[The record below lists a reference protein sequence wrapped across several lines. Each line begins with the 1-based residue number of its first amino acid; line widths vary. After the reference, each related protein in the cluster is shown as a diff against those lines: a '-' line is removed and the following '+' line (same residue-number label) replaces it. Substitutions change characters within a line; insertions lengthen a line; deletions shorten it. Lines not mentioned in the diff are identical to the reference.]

1 MYDSPMVLDQL
12 TIRQIEDLDDAEID
26 PKELSSAVDRL
37 QLKLCRVV
45 NHSKQNGD
53 HLLTG
58 MSPVGW
64 VAETCALSRNSA
76 SDRLCVGE
84 QIASLPKVAQALS
97 AGQIGYQS
105 AAVICHLR
113 EKLAEKGE
121 QLVEEDWVGW
131 ARQHSVHTLR
141 DLARYARHVVDP
153 DGFLKD
159 ENENFEQRR
168 LHISQTG
175 SMFVLDAV
183 LDPVG
188 GAALKTAIDALSK
201 RHAPDDDRTS
211 PQRRADAL
219 TEMVFHAMDEG
230 KTRAAAP
237 KRNGVRPHITVN
249 TTLEAL
255 KGELGVPASDL
266 ENGMPISSKT
276 VERLACDGCLS
287 RVLMADSMVIDVG
300 KATRSVS
307 SSQKRALRARDKHC
321 RFPGCDRPVG
331 WTAAHHVEFW
341 SRGGPTN
348 LPNLISLCSYHHR
361 CVHEGGWQVVK
372 SAQGFK
378 FLPPERVVMRRMR
391 GSPVRWAA

>member
-1 MYDSPMVLDQL
+1 MYAFNMVLDQL
-12 TIRQIEDLDDAEID
+12 ETAIAELEDFDEAVLD
-26 PKELSSAVDRL
+26 PKRLSILIDRM
-37 QLKLCRVV
+37 QIKFCRVV
-45 NHSKQNGD
+45 DHGKRNGD

-64 VAETCALSRNSA
+64 VAETCAMSRNSA

-113 EKLAEKGE
+113 EQLGEKRE
-121 QLVEEDWVGW
+121 QLVEDDWIGW
-131 ARQHSVHTLR
+131 ARQYSVHTLR

-168 LHISQTG
+168 LHISQVG

-188 GAALKTAIDALSK
+188 GAALKTAIDSLSK

-230 KTRAAAP
+230 TLP
-237 KRNGVRPHITVN
+237 KRNGVRPHIMV
-249 TTLEAL
+249 TTTMEAL

-266 ENGMPISSKT
+266 EHGMPISSKT

-287 RVLMADSMVIDVG
+287 RVLMADSLVIDVG
-300 KATRSVS
+300 HATRSIS
-307 SSQKRALRARDKHC
+307 SSQRRALRVRDKHC
-321 RFPGCDRPVG
+321 AFPGCDRPVS
-331 WTAAHHVEFW
+331 WTNPHHVEFW

-348 LPNLISLCSYHHR
+348 LSNLVSICLYHHR
-361 CVHEGGWQVVK
+361 CVHEGHWQVVK
-372 SAQGFK
+372 TAGAFK
-378 FLPPERVVMRRMR
+378 FIPPEMVVMRRLR